1 MRRQVAH
8 RAAGL
13 TATALLVVAL
23 SGVGWW
29 LWTVVG
35 DVPLPEPIRVDEY
48 VRPAP
53 VVFHTDGGGRPDTIA
68 EMVQRA
74 DAVVLAKMV
83 SNETDEIRVGLPRY
97 RQFYTGFRF
106 LVIDGVLESPQKGD
120 SITIWRPGQREDR
133 EEFYLRPT
141 LGQSF
146 VIFLKH
152 FPNAKGYFPTFG
164 RYGTYEVTDGKL
176 HQLVSHPTTV
186 AYEGKPVDQFLADL
200 RQHAQTER
208 PTAPVR

>member
-1 MRRQVAH
+1 MAH

-23 SGVGWW
+23 SAVGWW

-35 DVPLPEPIRVDEY
+35 DAPLPEPVRIDEN

-53 VVFHTDGGGRPDTIA
+53 GVFHTDGGGSPATID
-68 EMVQRA
+68 EMLQRA

-83 SNETDEIRVGLPRY
+83 SKETDEIRVGPPRY
-97 RQFYTGFRF
+97 GLFYTGFRF
-106 LVIDGVLESPQKGD
+106 LVIDAVLESPRKSD
-120 SITIWRPGQREDR
+120 PITIWRLGKREDR

-146 VIFLKH
+146 VVFLNH
-152 FPNAKGYFPTFG
+152 FPNAKGYVPTFG

-176 HQLVSHPTTV
+176 HQLVSHSTTI
-186 AYEGKPVDQFLADL
+186 AYEGKPVDQFLAEL

-208 PTAPVR
+208 PTTAPVR